1 MARIGRHTFAGELL
15 YRKSLSG
22 IESWG
27 IKLTGNYELKLGTE
41 NIFGDAANQIYP
53 KIGEAEQYSSHAYR
67 LSLSGFYEAVRRKG
81 WDYSVRPRVN
91 YGRVKA
97 EYVYPLREMSVRE
110 VTPEVALSVS
120 RMSKDW
126 FLRLEIGGNY
136 AMTFDSRLFHTPSSI
151 DDAALLSAWCYNYKN
166 LSSDYVGYYAV
177 FTCSRQVG
185 KKYLLQLDLK
195 GGQYRYNTDIVA
207 TDVCAGLSF
216 LF

>member
-1 MARIGRHTFAGELL
+1 
-15 YRKSLSG
+15 
-22 IESWG
+22 
-27 IKLTGNYELKLGTE
+27 
-41 NIFGDAANQIYP
+41 
-53 KIGEAEQYSSHAYR
+53 
-67 LSLSGFYEAVRRKG
+67 
-81 WDYSVRPRVN
+81 
-91 YGRVKA
+91 
-97 EYVYPLREMSVRE
+97 MSVRE

-195 GGQYRYNTDIVA
+195 GGQYRYNTNIVA